1 MSKKEYEIVIYE
13 DGVLVMHQI
22 YDDFNKALE
31 RYAQEWSC
39 GYHVDLFR
47 HILNDKGN
55 ILKAEKFKDS
65 WIELPF

>member
-1 MSKKEYEIVIYE
+1 MKKREYEIVIYE

-22 YDDFNKALE
+22 YCDFNEALE

-47 HILNDKGN
+47 HILNEKGKA
-55 ILKAEKFKDS
+55 LKTEKFMES
-65 WIELPF
+65 WK

>member
-1 MSKKEYEIVIYE
+1 MSKIEYENVTYE

-22 YDDFNKALE
+22 YDDFNEALE

-47 HILNDKGN
+47 HTLDEKGKA
-55 ILKAEKFKDS
+55 LKTEKFMES
-65 WIELPF
+65 WK